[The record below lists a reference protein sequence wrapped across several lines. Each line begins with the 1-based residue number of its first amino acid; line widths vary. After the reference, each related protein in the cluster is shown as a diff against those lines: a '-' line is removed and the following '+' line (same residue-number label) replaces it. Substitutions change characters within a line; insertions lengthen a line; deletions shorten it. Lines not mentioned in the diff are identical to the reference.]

1 MYNKI
6 KHESETSIVT
16 SINIISFVEDTPKSI
31 VPIWYVYGSNL
42 SEGSGYEYKGKV
54 TSEKVNNNLQ
64 RVGFFMIN
72 FVIWPL
78 S

>member
-1 MYNKI
+1 MNTKI
-6 KHESETSIVT
+6 KNEGETSIVT

-54 TSEKVNNNLQ
+54 TTEKVYKQ
-64 RVGFFMIN
+64 
-72 FVIWPL
+72 
-78 S
+78 